1 MIKRIERCKNNPE
14 KPSTTKS
21 GEHIPGV
28 YSMSVTWKFD
38 GTERKH
44 DVYRG
49 KNCMKKYYESLIESA
64 TKIVNSAKKK
74 MIPLI
79 KE

>member
-1 MIKRIERCKNNPE
+1 MIKRIETCKNNPE

-21 GEHIPGV
+21 GEYIPGV
-28 YSMSVTWKFD
+28 YSLSVTWKFD
-38 GTERKH
+38 VTERKH
-44 DVYRG
+44 DAYRG
-49 KNCMKKYYESLIESA
+49 KNCMKKYYESLIESV